1 MYPFFVQEK
10 GWRGPEFRTAQMYDL
25 AFGTCAVVI
34 LDLAVWTIGA
44 EVLHPAHLSVDGLEG
59 LASLLTLTLGPG
71 GGPIFYLG
79 ALVALLSSV
88 MGNASGYGLLIAEVA
103 RVTRSQPAG
112 SAGAD
117 AVPPSS
123 TRAWQATALWCL
135 WSPIVWSLP
144 NMPMDFV
151 ALTVLVNAMNVVVL
165 PFLTLVVW
173 VLTSRAESIG
183 ADYTNR
189 WWEHGVMCGLFALAV
204 WGATQSLRSLSA
216 HAS

>member
-1 MYPFFVQEK
+1 
-10 GWRGPEFRTAQMYDL
+10 
-25 AFGTCAVVI
+25 
-34 LDLAVWTIGA
+34 
-44 EVLHPAHLSVDGLEG
+44 
-59 LASLLTLTLGPG
+59 
-71 GGPIFYLG
+71 
-79 ALVALLSSV
+79 
-88 MGNASGYGLLIAEVA
+88 
-103 RVTRSQPAG
+103 
-112 SAGAD
+112 
-117 AVPPSS
+117 
-123 TRAWQATALWCL
+123 
-135 WSPIVWSLP
+135 
-144 NMPMDFV
+144 MPMDFV